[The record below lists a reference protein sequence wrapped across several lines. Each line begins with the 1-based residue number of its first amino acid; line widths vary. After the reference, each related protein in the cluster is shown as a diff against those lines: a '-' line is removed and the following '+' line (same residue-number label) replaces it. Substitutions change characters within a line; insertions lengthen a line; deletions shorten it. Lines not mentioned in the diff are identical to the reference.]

1 MKKRLIKKLVSTF
14 LIFFVLFL
22 SFGEMSVVFAE
33 TPAQTSSAAD
43 IGADLAWTKML
54 SQVRDAFNAF
64 LYPILLMTG
73 ALIEND
79 LLFGSGME
87 FTLTQIWIPIRNL
100 VNILFV
106 IVLIGIAL
114 YNVLGLGEEG
124 SEYAIKSA
132 LPKIV
137 AALIIINFSFL
148 GIKVMLDGVN
158 ALTTAIL
165 ALPNDMGQKPAGL
178 SSLEVI
184 KYCEGVNKGVDYS
197 SGDEAK
203 IKEALDLAAHRAIA
217 TRHGAIATIGSINE
231 KTQII
236 DKTIAYYTELKKKD
250 KTIVIPTKADLEKE
264 VEALKDNYHCNGVGL
279 TKDGEAFFATF
290 NSRNAAAVLALNM
303 TKFSLYDVPDVSIK
317 DGKKLATNAIFSLI
331 LSVVLVAS
339 FVALFIVLL
348 YRIVFMWVAIAI
360 SPILIL
366 ILFAPSIKDKF
377 GGLGDIGD
385 KFMKNAIAPIP
396 IALALAIGWIMLKA
410 LQTTLD
416 ADQVANLGMN
426 PGLGIPVTGLGTPQ
440 ELMIMI
446 GTITVI
452 WLGVFSATE
461 GTLAEGVTGAIKETV
476 QKVGK
481 GIGTMPIKHLPTGVT
496 HKGKDVKL
504 GALGYALQQVPEQL
518 NRPMTEF
525 SDSFTGQKSV
535 TTQELTDLKGRDPKI
550 EEKLRNILA
559 RANDGNFKD
568 KNFQRELNRT
578 MRKLPAGSRTK
589 TLIQGSGYLGAGDDK
604 KRLSTAEKLKKD
616 LQLPSTPRG
625 VAPVLQSTTPT
636 TTKVKTKS
644 IQADHKFKS
653 ADSAGDILTKRDLT
667 FRTGTAGYKAKLD
680 QLGEKID
687 KVKTNTTA
695 NKTAGKTEILKHI
708 ETDLKIDHNNKTY
721 LPSAAALKHSMGD
734 RYSKIV
740 GKKKLFKTDADF
752 DRAIRSLRLNP

>member
-87 FTLTQIWIPIRNL
+87 FTLTQIWIPMRNL

-158 ALTTAIL
+158 GLTTAIL

-178 SSLEVI
+178 NSLEVI

-197 SGDEAK
+197 SGDEAE
-203 IKEALDLAAHRAIA
+203 IKKELDLAAYRAVA
-217 TRHGAIATIGSINE
+217 TRHGAAGTIGSTEDTSKIIGEIEKAYTSKKPPQTAPSNE
-231 KTQII
+231 
-236 DKTIAYYTELKKKD
+236 E
-250 KTIVIPTKADLEKE
+250 LEKE
-264 VEALKDNYHCNGVGL
+264 VKALQDNYHCNGVGL
-279 TKDGEAFFATF
+279 TAKGEDFFKTF

-303 TKFSLYDVPDVSIK
+303 TKFSLYDVPDASVK

-339 FVALFIVLL
+339 FVALFLVLL
-348 YRIVFMWVAIAI
+348 FRIVFMWVAIAI

-377 GGLGDIGD
+377 GGLSDIGD

-416 ADQVANLGMN
+416 ANQVANLGMN
-426 PGLGIPVTGLGTPQ
+426 PSLGIPVTGLGTPQ

-446 GTITVI
+446 GTITII

-461 GTLAEGVTGAIKETV
+461 GTLAEGITGTIKDTV
-476 QKVGK
+476 QQIGK
-481 GIGTMPIKHLPTGVT
+481 GVGTMPIKHLPTGVK
-496 HKGKDVKL
+496 HKGRDVKL
-504 GALGYALQQVPEQL
+504 GELGYALQQVPEQL
-518 NRPMTEF
+518 NRPMTTF
-525 SDSFTGQKSV
+525 SDDFTGQKSV
-535 TTQELTDLKGRDPKI
+535 TIQELKDLKRTDPKI
-550 EEKLRNILA
+550 EEKLKNILA
-559 RANDGNFKD
+559 RSNDSNFKD
-568 KNFQRELNRT
+568 GKFQTELKKT
-578 MRKLPAGSRTK
+578 MRKLQPGNRTR
-589 TLIQGSGYLGAGDDK
+589 TLIEGSGYLTARDEK
-604 KRLSTAEKLKKD
+604 TRLSKAAKLKKD
-616 LQLPSTPRG
+616 LQLPTTPRG
-625 VAPVLQSTTPT
+625 VAPNVQNTNTTPT
-636 TTKVKTKS
+636 TTKVKT
-644 IQADHKFKS
+644 QAIKANHTFKS
-653 ADSAGDILTKRDLT
+653 KAGDTLTGQDLT
-667 FRTGTAGYKAKLD
+667 ARTSTGAYKAKLD
-680 QLGEKID
+680 QLGKSID
-687 KVKTNTTA
+687 EVKTDTA
-695 NKTAGKTEILKHI
+695 ANRTAGKQKILNQIK
-708 ETDLKIDHNNKTY
+708 TDLQINHNGKIH
-721 LPSAAALKHSMGD
+721 LPNAAALKDSMGD

-740 GKKKLFKTDADF
+740 GRGKLFQNDTEFNQEISKIT
-752 DRAIRSLRLNP
+752 P